1 MKLNEA
7 GRLNAAESASATSR
21 SCRTKRLVGEALCR
35 SMITPTGK
43 AVEQH
48 YGFGL
53 VHETLRGEQML
64 QHGGS
69 IPCFNSYL
77 LYLPRSRAT

>member
-1 MKLNEA
+1 
-7 GRLNAAESASATSR
+7 
-21 SCRTKRLVGEALCR
+21 
-35 SMITPTGK
+35 MITPTGK